1 MPKNNNENLIFTP
14 LDNLPHEL
22 SSPRLREEVLMQI
35 HEDPETLLHFARL
48 NVEQQE
54 ALLQFCMGNR
64 GLKIT
69 YDPFFHKIF
78 NPEEHPDRLNKLLS
92 SILKQPVKVIKVLP
106 REGIR
111 LTESSSLVVMDIL
124 VEAED
129 GSLINVEIQK
139 YGYYFPIQRS
149 FCYGADLLVRQ
160 YSRLRDEKK
169 DSFSYKDMRPVY
181 VIVLM
186 DESPSEFAKYPN
198 NYVHRSFFSFDSGL
212 SLGNLLNFIY
222 IPLDIFHNIPHNEIR
237 ELDAWL
243 YFLSS
248 DEPSHIQ
255 QIVEKYPFFQELYQ
269 EIINYRYH
277 PKELIHMYSETLSI
291 MDRNTVNLMIDE
303 MKQELE
309 QLTNLK
315 DLISNEN
322 ARMAAEIADLKAQ
335 LAEKETK

>member
-169 DSFSYKDMRPVY
+169 DSFS
-181 VIVLM
+181 
-186 DESPSEFAKYPN
+186 
-198 NYVHRSFFSFDSGL
+198 FDSGL
-212 SLGNLLNFIY
+212 PLGNLLNFIY

-277 PKELIHMYSETLSI
+277 PKELIHMYSEALSI

-322 ARMAAEIADLKAQ
+322 ARMAAEITALKAQ